1 MNTREP
7 SARKTI
13 FEYVTDNSMYV
24 NKSECFDSTPPF
36 VSYIPIGVPTKN
48 VDIETELR
56 GANRIWS
63 RSKENKYYP
72 ESLNTVQSL
81 DNKPIQNLNE
91 CKENQKI
98 INNYVHNTNI
108 SNK

>member
-7 SARKTI
+7 DSRKTI

-24 NKSECFDSTPPF
+24 NNSQCFNKTPPF
-36 VSYIPIGVPTKN
+36 VSYIPVGIPTKN

-56 GANRIWS
+56 GANRILT

-72 ESLNTVQSL
+72 ESLNTIQSL

-91 CKENQKI
+91 CKDDQKI
-98 INNYVHNTNI
+98 IKDYI
-108 SNK
+108 KQ